1 MLVILGNI
9 VMVVCKVNFVNVEN
23 TNRYVLPMV
32 DEDEAI
38 EIVVLLVAI
47 LAVIRNRMMMSL
59 LLKRCKVTLVKVINA

>member
-59 LLKRCKVTLVKVINA
+59 LLKRCKVTLVKVIIA